1 MVNLT
6 DCPAGDTQGICNL
19 LSGLGVG
26 TGNLFIAITPSMVY
40 IVAVF
45 GIIGAIVA
53 LVVAFAHYVS
63 KAGMT
68 KASVR

>member
-1 MVNLT
+1 
-6 DCPAGDTQGICNL
+6 
-19 LSGLGVG
+19 LGVG

-53 LVVAFAHYVS
+53 LVVAFAHYVG